1 MTNPRHTVWIVLICA
16 CLAVMLSMGMRQ
28 SFGIFMPAISVE
40 LGGNREVFA
49 LAIALQNLA
58 WGLVQPG
65 VGMLADRYG
74 SRIVAGAGGAL
85 YALGL
90 ALTALATTAVALN
103 LSLGFLVGTGLSA
116 TTFVVVLGA
125 VAKVVPED
133 RRGLA
138 FGIVTA
144 AGSLGMFAMVPI
156 SHGLLDGLGWQG
168 AFLGL
173 AGLGVLLA
181 LVAIGFPAATPRASG
196 SAPPAQSM
204 MQALRQAGTHRGY
217 WLLNAGFF
225 VCGFHVMFI
234 ATHLPAYL
242 EDAGLSGRVAAIALA
257 LIGLFNIVGSFV
269 FGMLGDRIRKPQL
282 LSSLYAARV
291 VVIAAF
297 LFLPLSPASALMFSA
312 AMGFLWLGTIPLTS
326 GLVAQIFGPRYM
338 TTLFG
343 IVFLNHQIGSFA
355 GAWMGGRIFDTTG
368 SYDTVWLL
376 AVGLGVMAT
385 VLHMPISDRR
395 VNATAAA

>member
-1 MTNPRHTVWIVLICA
+1 MSNPRHTVWIVLSCA
-16 CLAVMLSMGMRQ
+16 CLVVMLSMGMRQ
-28 SFGIFMPAISVE
+28 SFGIFMPAISAE

-74 SRIVAGAGGAL
+74 SRIIAGAGGAL

-103 LSLGFLVGTGLSA
+103 LSLGFLVGAGLSA

-125 VAKVVPED
+125 VAKVVPE
-133 RRGLA
+133 RRCGLA

-181 LVAIGFPAATPRASG
+181 LVAIGFPAATPLAPG
-196 SAPPAQSM
+196 SPKPAQSM
-204 MQALRQAGTHRGY
+204 MQALRQAGRHRGY

-242 EDAGLSGRVAAIALA
+242 EDAGLSGRVAAVALA
-257 LIGLFNIVGSFV
+257 LIGLFNIVGSFI

-297 LFLPLSPASALMFSA
+297 LLLPLSPASALIFSA

-395 VNATAAA
+395 VNARAPA

>member
-1 MTNPRHTVWIVLICA
+1 
-16 CLAVMLSMGMRQ
+16 MLSMGMRQ
-28 SFGIFMPAISVE
+28 SFGIFMPAVSAD
-40 LGGNREVFA
+40 LGGSREVFA

-74 SRIVAGAGGAL
+74 SRLVAGAGGAL

-90 ALTALATTAVALN
+90 ALTTLATTAVALN
-103 LSLGFLVGTGLSA
+103 LSLGFLVGAGLSA

-125 VAKVVPED
+125 VAKVVPD
-133 RRGLA
+133 NRRGFA

-144 AGSLGMFAMVPI
+144 AGSFGMFAMVPI
-156 SHGLLDGLGWQG
+156 SHGLLDGMGWQG

-173 AGLGVLLA
+173 TGLGIILA
-181 LVAIGFPAATPRASG
+181 LLAIGFPAAGHRP
-196 SAPPAQSM
+196 APLRSEQSM
-204 MQALRQAGTHRGY
+204 TQALRQAAEHRGY

-242 EDAGLSGRVAAIALA
+242 EDEGLSGRVAAIALA
-257 LIGLFNIVGSFV
+257 LIGLFNILGSFV
-269 FGMLGDRIRKPQL
+269 FGVLGDRIRKPRL

-297 LFLPLSPASALMFSA
+297 LIVPLSPATALVFSAL
-312 AMGFLWLGTIPLTS
+312 MGFLWLGTIPLTS

-343 IVFLNHQIGSFA
+343 IVFLNHQIGSFI
-355 GAWMGGRIFDTTG
+355 GAWMGGRVFDVTG
-368 SYDTVWLL
+368 SYDMVWLL
-376 AVGLGVMAT
+376 AVGLGIAAT
-385 VLHMPISDRR
+385 VLHLPISDRR
-395 VNATAAA
+395 VNAPAPA

>member
-1 MTNPRHTVWIVLICA
+1 MRSSVWLVLSCAALIVT
-16 CLAVMLSMGMRQ
+16 LSMGMRQ
-28 SFGIFMPAISVE
+28 SFGIFMPAVSAD
-40 LGGNREVFA
+40 LGGSREVFA

-74 SRIVAGAGGAL
+74 ARLVAGAGGAV

-90 ALTALATTAVALN
+90 ALTALATSAVALN
-103 LSLGFLVGTGLSA
+103 LSLGMLVGAGLSA

-125 VAKVVPED
+125 VAKAVPED

-138 FGIVTA
+138 FGVVTA
-144 AGSLGMFAMVPI
+144 VGSFGMFAMVPV
-156 SHGLLDGLGWQG
+156 SHGLLAGLGWQG

-173 AGLGVLLA
+173 AVAAMLLA
-181 LVAIGFPAATPRASG
+181 GLALGFPRHTAPRAADTG
-196 SAPPAQSM
+196 QSM
-204 MQALRQAGTHRGY
+204 GEALRQAASHRGY

-242 EDAGLSGRVAAIALA
+242 GDAGLSGRVAAIALA
-257 LIGLFNIVGSFV
+257 MIGLFNILGSFA
-269 FGMLGDRIRKPQL
+269 FGMLGDRIPKPLL

-291 VVIAAF
+291 VVIAGF
-297 LFLPLSPASALMFSA
+297 LLLPLSPASALIFSA
-312 AMGFLWLGTIPLTS
+312 LMGFLWLGTIPLTS

-343 IVFLNHQIGSFA
+343 IVFLNHQIGSFI
-355 GAWMGGRIFDTTG
+355 GAWMGGRVYDTTG

-376 AVGLGVMAT
+376 AVGLGVLAT
-385 VLHMPISDRR
+385 VLHLPISDRR
-395 VNATAAA
+395 VGPRSAVAARG

>member
-1 MTNPRHTVWIVLICA
+1 MTDTRTTVWIALVCA
-16 CLAVMLSMGMRQ
+16 CLVVMLSMGMRQ
-28 SFGIFMPAISVE
+28 SFGIFMPAVSAD
-40 LGGNREVFA
+40 LGGSREVFA

-74 SRIVAGAGGAL
+74 SRLVAGAGGAL

-90 ALTALATTAVALN
+90 ALTTLATTAVALN
-103 LSLGFLVGTGLSA
+103 LSLGFLVGAGLSA

-125 VAKVVPED
+125 VAKVVPD
-133 RRGLA
+133 NRRGFA

-144 AGSLGMFAMVPI
+144 AGSFGMFAMVPI
-156 SHGLLDGLGWQG
+156 SHGLLDGMGWQG

-173 AGLGVLLA
+173 TGLGIILA
-181 LVAIGFPAATPRASG
+181 LLAIGFPAAGHRP
-196 SAPPAQSM
+196 APLRSEQSM
-204 MQALRQAGTHRGY
+204 TQALRQAAEHRGY

-242 EDAGLSGRVAAIALA
+242 EDEGLSGRVAAIALA
-257 LIGLFNIVGSFV
+257 LIGLFNILGSFV
-269 FGMLGDRIRKPQL
+269 FGVLGDRIRKPRL

-297 LFLPLSPASALMFSA
+297 LIVPLSPATALVFSAL
-312 AMGFLWLGTIPLTS
+312 MGFLWLGTIPLTS

-343 IVFLNHQIGSFA
+343 IVFLNHQIGSFI
-355 GAWMGGRIFDTTG
+355 GAWMGGRVFDVTG
-368 SYDTVWLL
+368 SYDMVWLL
-376 AVGLGVMAT
+376 AVGLGIAAT
-385 VLHMPISDRR
+385 VLHLPISDRR
-395 VNATAAA
+395 VNAPAPA